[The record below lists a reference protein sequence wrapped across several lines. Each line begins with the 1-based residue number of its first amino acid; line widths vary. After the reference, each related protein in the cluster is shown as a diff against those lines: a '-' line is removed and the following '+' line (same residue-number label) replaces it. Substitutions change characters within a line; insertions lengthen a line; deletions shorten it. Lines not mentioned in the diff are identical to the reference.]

1 MRKRLLGIILMLVAA
16 GLDLSGQDLAVER
29 LMHQGD
35 SLHRLYLFDQPTR
48 PRPVFWKN
56 AASRSSTP

>member
-35 SLHRLYLFDQPTR
+35 SLHRLYLFDQAIEKYMSAMDLAARR
-48 PRPVFWKN
+48 P
-56 AASRSSTP
+56 